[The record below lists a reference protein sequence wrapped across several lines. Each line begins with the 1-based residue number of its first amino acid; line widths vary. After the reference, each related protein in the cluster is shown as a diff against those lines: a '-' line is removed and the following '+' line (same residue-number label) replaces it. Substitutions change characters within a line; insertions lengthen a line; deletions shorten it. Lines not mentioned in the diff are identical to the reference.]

1 MIFLLG
7 YHDNVELE
15 KHVKPTSKKEILGWY
30 SCGFS
35 NEVFSIVSMGTFVP
49 ILLEQ
54 LVRNSGVLL
63 SNKAIPCV
71 SHGLSYATFSSQS
84 NKDLSLCVIHVSGI
98 GWVDS
103 YSFSLYVYSIAS
115 LLQSIIIISVSG
127 LADYGKNR
135 KTLLLIFSI
144 IGSFSAISF
153 IFINKQYFFASF
165 LFILCSICY
174 GASTVL
180 LNAFLPGLSRNHP
193 LVIEECN
200 KSSSRQSL
208 VRGTSFLRD
217 DVSEDYD
224 SSFLDY
230 TKISDS
236 RISALMLDLSSSIS
250 SCGIAI
256 SYCGALVFQIIS
268 IFIIQIIG
276 SGIFSSQ
283 IIISASGLWWMV
295 FSIPVAIWLR
305 SRLLPSLSQDILGK
319 PSFIGY
325 ILYSWKSLIDTF
337 LDVRKYKD
345 VVIFLAAWFFISNGY
360 SSIISTTVLFAKSA
374 LYIPLIGLVVIS
386 LLSTLFGILGA
397 FSWPYI
403 SQKFKFSPSY
413 TLFLIL
419 SLSLFIPVYGI
430 IGLFPISIGL
440 KHPIEIYILAIFFGF
455 LYGGLQGYSRSYF
468 GQLCPENYEARFYAL
483 YAVTEKFSSF
493 FGPGIIGCIV
503 DIMHNMRYAFFFL
516 FVTMAISILILVQ
529 LKMYNK

>member
-1 MIFLLG
+1 MV
-7 YHDNVELE
+7 D
-15 KHVKPTSKKEILGWY
+15 
-30 SCGFS
+30 GF
-35 NEVFSIVSMGTFVP
+35 
-49 ILLEQ
+49 
-54 LVRNSGVLL
+54 
-63 SNKAIPCV
+63 
-71 SHGLSYATFSSQS
+71 
-84 NKDLSLCVIHVSGI
+84 
-98 GWVDS
+98 
-103 YSFSLYVYSIAS
+103 
-115 LLQSIIIISVSG
+115 
-127 LADYGKNR
+127 
-135 KTLLLIFSI
+135 
-144 IGSFSAISF
+144 
-153 IFINKQYFFASF
+153 
-165 LFILCSICY
+165 
-174 GASTVL
+174 
-180 LNAFLPGLSRNHP
+180 
-193 LVIEECN
+193 
-200 KSSSRQSL
+200 
-208 VRGTSFLRD
+208 
-217 DVSEDYD
+217 
-224 SSFLDY
+224 
-230 TKISDS
+230 
-236 RISALMLDLSSSIS
+236 
-250 SCGIAI
+250 
-256 SYCGALVFQIIS
+256 
-268 IFIIQIIG
+268 
-276 SGIFSSQ
+276 
-283 IIISASGLWWMV
+283 

-455 LYGGLQGYSRSYF
+455 LYGGLQGCDRKYVVYNRIFIDIRYSRSYF

-516 FVTMAISILILVQ
+516 FVTMAISILI
-529 LKMYNK
+529 